1 VYEKVISQNKFV
13 LGEGSMYERLKR
25 GGAVNFDPHIAYA
38 SLIYHDKSRAI
49 LDRVHREYLDIGQ
62 KFQLPMIACTPTWR
76 ANRDRLAKSEYS
88 NHPVNSDCVKFMLD
102 LRQSYGPSAFPI
114 VIGGAIGPKGDG
126 YIAEEAPSSDEAE
139 QFHETQIMQLASAG
153 PDFLIAKTLTSV
165 REALGIARA
174 MARTQLPYVLSFVV
188 RKDGT
193 ILDGSTLD
201 EVVRQIDDETT
212 RSPNSYHVNCSHAL
226 VFNAALKL
234 NPIAAN
240 RVTGLDAN
248 TSAKT
253 PEELE
258 GLAYL
263 DTEAPEDFGKN
274 LWTLHQTQKTQYLGG
289 CCGSSTGHMLALA
302 KQYSQSITS
311 DADG

>member
-1 VYEKVISQNKFV
+1 MYEKVISENKFI

-38 SLIYHDKSRAI
+38 SLIYHDKSREV
-49 LDRVHREYLDIGQ
+49 LDKVHREYLDIGQ
-62 KFQLPMIACTPTWR
+62 KFRLPMIACTPTWR
-76 ANRDRLAKSEYS
+76 ANRGRLAKSEYAG
-88 NHPVNSDCVKFMLD
+88 HTVNSDCVEFMQG
-102 LRQSYGPSAFPI
+102 LRKSYGPNAQPI

-126 YIAEEAPSSDEAE
+126 YIAEEAPSSGEAE
-139 QFHETQIMQLASAG
+139 VFHQSQVTELAEAG
-153 PDFLIAKTLTSV
+153 ADFLIAKTLTAA

-174 MARTQLPYVLSFVV
+174 MANTKLPYVLSFVT

-193 ILDGSTLD
+193 ILDGTTLD
-201 EVVRQIDDETT
+201 EVVQLIDNETIRPPT
-212 RSPNSYHVNCSHAL
+212 NYHVNCSHAL
-226 VFNAALKL
+226 IFDAALKL

-274 LWTLHQTQKTQYLGG
+274 LLTLHQTHKTQYLGG
-289 CCGSSTGHMLALA
+289 CCGSSTSHILALA
-302 KQYSQSITS
+302 EQYSQSIT
-311 DADG
+311 G